1 MVWKKWC
8 CRNNDAQP
16 SQTRPFKSWGFQK
29 NTQLTKKYQAAS
41 CSRCAASADF
51 LLTGKPMA
59 SANSEARI
67 HLPCLGDHK
76 MFPAWRRL
84 GFACSPRSTSREKLG
99 FEIDQRGIL
108 RHEIARCQ
116 SLSST
121 STCMLPGIHAALAWE
136 DMPNPQ
142 STGSSLCF
150 ILALFSAS
158 KSSDGEAV
166 KTDATVKDLICVASE
181 SHMCW

>member
-1 MVWKKWC
+1 MNCISQVAGSDQSSGNHLILLQDPKKITTFAKTTTG
-8 CRNNDAQP
+8 RHGMKKSDAAETMMLNHLKP
-16 SQTRPFKSWGFQK
+16 GLSKAGAFKK

-41 CSRCAASADF
+41 CSHCAASADF

-84 GFACSPRSTSREKLG
+84 GFACSPRSTSCEKLG

-108 RHEIARCQ
+108 RHEMARCQ

-121 STCMLPGIHAALAWE
+121 STCMLPGIHAALA
-136 DMPNPQ
+136 
-142 STGSSLCF
+142 
-150 ILALFSAS
+150 
-158 KSSDGEAV
+158 
-166 KTDATVKDLICVASE
+166 
-181 SHMCW
+181 

>member
-1 MVWKKWC
+1 MHFPSRRIGPKQRKSPHFAAGSKKD
-8 CRNNDAQP
+8 NNLCKNHNRTPWYEKSDAAETMMLNHLKP
-16 SQTRPFKSWGFQK
+16 GLSKAGAFKK

-108 RHEIARCQ
+108 RHEIARCH

-121 STCMLPGIHAALAWE
+121 STCMLPGIHAALA
-136 DMPNPQ
+136 
-142 STGSSLCF
+142 
-150 ILALFSAS
+150 
-158 KSSDGEAV
+158 
-166 KTDATVKDLICVASE
+166 
-181 SHMCW
+181 